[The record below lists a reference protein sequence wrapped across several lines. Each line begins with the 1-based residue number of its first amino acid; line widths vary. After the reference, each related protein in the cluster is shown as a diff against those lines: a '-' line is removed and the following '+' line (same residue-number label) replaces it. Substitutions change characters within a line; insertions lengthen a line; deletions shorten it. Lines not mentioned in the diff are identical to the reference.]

1 MTIIES
7 GNLPD
12 RPFFISIQKRGGLYM
27 FIKNSL
33 LFVKG
38 KANKNLGSFVHG
50 FMRIFKL
57 AKRSDILSVRR
68 WAY

>member
-12 RPFFISIQKRGGLYM
+12 RLFFISIQKRGVLCM
-27 FIKNSL
+27 FIKNGL

-38 KANKNLGSFVHG
+38 KVSRDLGSFVHG

-57 AKRSDILSVRR
+57 VKRSDILSVRR
-68 WAY
+68 WGY

>member
-1 MTIIES
+1 
-7 GNLPD
+7 
-12 RPFFISIQKRGGLYM
+12 M

-38 KANKNLGSFVHG
+38 KVNKNLESFVHG